1 MCVTPRDSSNGRYT
15 ERMLSHCCGNVASML
30 CSEDVASTPRDSSD
44 SATSRGC
51 CPTVVAMLCQCCV
64 VRMLYQCFVI
74 VATSLFVLGTPEK
87 FWSALTRLPKECFI
101 SMGFEEQRFFSLLE
115 QMRGNLL
122 IEVVLTRFSLH
133 LQCWRI
139 LKDSYFIRYIYTRW
153 IYRVDMSWSMCPFF
167 NSLSHLEF

>member
-64 VRMLYQCFVI
+64 VKMLYQCFVI
-74 VATSLFVLGTPEK
+74 VATSLFVLGTGE
-87 FWSALTRLPKECFI
+87 
-101 SMGFEEQRFFSLLE
+101 
-115 QMRGNLL
+115 
-122 IEVVLTRFSLH
+122 
-133 LQCWRI
+133 I
-139 LKDSYFIRYIYTRW
+139 LKRFDSLTK
-153 IYRVDMSWSMCPFF
+153 RVFYKYGFRRAKVFLFARTNARKLTD
-167 NSLSHLEF
+167 